1 MTKRSCRCGSEN
13 RFVTIAK
20 ARGRL
25 ANRRRTHHH
34 RGPAR
39 PALTLTGGGAVVVMA
54 AEAKT
59 TSRSLIA
66 ISDVESVFNDEIV
79 KELART
85 LKLPA
90 DADIAHFAQSIRIS
104 AINFLKEKDKL
115 NFSQLRTAIE
125 RLYQLNTR
133 AEDGND
139 RTARALAR
147 AVDAMHADVRQW
159 LLSCNTPHHR
169 NIPTAT
175 EILSPLSRQSAVKRF
190 RLILSYGGRV
200 VAGRKRSGGRRSR
213 SFKPLLKLPEQS
225 KRGRPRGEAE
235 REFVQWLALDYVVA
249 TGRPPPRTAHYK
261 IDIRGP
267 FPDFVHRCFELV
279 GAPTGNVTRLLNQY
293 GAARR
298 RDKKRH
304 RAADR
309 PVS

>member
-90 DADIAHFAQSIRIS
+90 DADISFAQSIRSS